1 MPTPTVGRSRSGP
14 RSSFLL
20 GLRVTVD
27 GFQLTVGVALPSLTK
42 SRVRS
47 VRSGQV
53 PFLARTQTT
62 LSSSSRCSSAHS
74 TNCAGM
80 KHTQC
85 YRLIHAAPQERQ
97 CSHVTRAAI
106 TAAPVP
112 AGARSLLPWTTG
124 PTQSVSCELASARPP
139 ACSSSAQGRAPV
151 QPVLSPAAGAKRV
164 SVGVRRWGNFRG
176 LSQARRR
183 TLAADDRPARLGH

>member
-74 TNCAGM
+74 TNLCGHEAHAVLQA
-80 KHTQC
+80 HTRC
-85 YRLIHAAPQERQ
+85 
-97 CSHVTRAAI
+97 
-106 TAAPVP
+106 
-112 AGARSLLPWTTG
+112 
-124 PTQSVSCELASARPP
+124 
-139 ACSSSAQGRAPV
+139 
-151 QPVLSPAAGAKRV
+151 AAGAAMQPRDA
-164 SVGVRRWGNFRG
+164 SGHHCCSRPRG
-176 LSQARRR
+176 RAL
-183 TLAADDRPARLGH
+183 TAAVDDRSDAIR